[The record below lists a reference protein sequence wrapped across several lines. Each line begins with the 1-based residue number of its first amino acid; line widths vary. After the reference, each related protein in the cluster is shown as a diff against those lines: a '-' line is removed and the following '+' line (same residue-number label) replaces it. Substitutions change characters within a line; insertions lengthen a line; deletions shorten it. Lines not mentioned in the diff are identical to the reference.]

1 MPLATLIFILILAVA
16 FAYFLGAFQRRQAEG
31 PQSSRERP
39 ARRLAR
45 PKQRPKVKAKD
56 EDATDELVHWLLSQ
70 AFEQTGVRVAED
82 EVAFGRIVDAANKT
96 RERLQTDES
105 ATISLPFLTA
115 DKDGPKHFEVEV
127 TRALMEE
134 LARR

>member
-1 MPLATLIFILILAVA
+1 MPLATLVFILLLAVA
-16 FAYFLGAFQRRQAEG
+16 LAYFLGAYQRQQAEG
-31 PQSSRERP
+31 PKTSRQRP

-45 PKQRPKVKAKD
+45 PKPKAREED
-56 EDATDELVHWLLSQ
+56 EATDELVHWLLSQ

-82 EVAFGRIVDAANKT
+82 EVAFGRIVDAARKT

-127 TRALMEE
+127 SRALMEE

>member
-16 FAYFLGAFQRRQAEG
+16 FAYFLGSYQRRQAEG
-31 PQSSRERP
+31 PQTSRQRP

-45 PKQRPKVKAKD
+45 PKIRAKEKEKE
-56 EDATDELVHWLLSQ
+56 EDDTDGLLHWLLSQ

-82 EVAFGRIVDAANKT
+82 EVAFGRIVDAARKA
-96 RERLQTDES
+96 RERLQADES

-127 TRALMEE
+127 TRTLMEE